1 MSRKFESELA
11 RRVARGDAPK
21 KRLAVTL
28 FVAVSCAILV
38 ASAAYALMA
47 NVLAADGGPTVYE
60 EDMAAEDYLILS
72 GDEEPV
78 VTYSETPALDESFL
92 VKRGATFKHVQFDT
106 PGNSPNVYTKY
117 VYVVNIRLKD
127 LSAFPEGVD
136 GLRVCS
142 LEVTNM
148 DAPDLI
154 EVTSSFLVND
164 VAPVPLD
171 STAPAVTGVSWAV
184 VDGVLTADVV
194 LPDLS
199 LTSEGDY
206 DQGDQVSVFVMWK
219 AAVTGWD
226 GVATDM
232 PFPDYTAVPAE

>member
-1 MSRKFESELA
+1 MSGKFETELA
-11 RRVARGDAPK
+11 RRVARGDTPK
-21 KRLAVTL
+21 KRLVVTL

-38 ASAAYALMA
+38 GSAAFAVLA
-47 NVLAADGGPTVYE
+47 NALAADGGPTVYE
-60 EDMAAEDYLILS
+60 EDIAAEDYLIFS
-72 GDEEPV
+72 EDEEPEV
-78 VTYSETPALDESFL
+78 IYSEVPALDETYL

-127 LSAFPEGVD
+127 LTAFPDGVD

-164 VAPVPLD
+164 VAPTPID
-171 STAPAVTGVSWAV
+171 ATAPAVTGVTWAV
-184 VDGVLTADVV
+184 VDGTLTAEVV

-199 LTSEGDY
+199 GTLEGDY
-206 DQGDQVSVFVMWK
+206 SQGDQVSVFVMWK

-226 GVATDM
+226 GIATDI
-232 PFPDYTAVPAE
+232 PFPDYAVAVAE